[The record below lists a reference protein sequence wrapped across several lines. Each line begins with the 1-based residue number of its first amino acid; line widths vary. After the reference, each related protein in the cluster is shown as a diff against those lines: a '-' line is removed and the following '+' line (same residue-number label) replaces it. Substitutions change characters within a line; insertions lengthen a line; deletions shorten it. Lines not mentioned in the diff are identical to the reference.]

1 MARGDAL
8 LRLNK
13 ALMARRDELRK
24 RLGGELKDLR
34 NFQSHDPTGDSADQ
48 AFDTGSEEVASQL
61 AEIEAK
67 ELHQIERALDWLD
80 ALNTTEVERTAPRSA
95 AMRIF
100 DAAETEKLDAHA
112 RGYLL
117 HLEQI
122 GILEPSQREL
132 VIDRLLALD
141 NEEIDVEAGHQRF
154 VENPDD
160 QLVLADGKAPHV
172 VTGRG
177 ALIPGCS
184 ETIRAKL

>member
-1 MARGDAL
+1 MKETVLDVLMYLFESFVDGDDDPEPN
-8 LRLNK
+8 RN
-13 ALMARRDELRK
+13 
-24 RLGGELKDLR
+24 ELKEELER
-34 NFQSHDPTGDSADQ
+34 AGFGDR
-48 AFDTGSEEVASQL
+48 
-61 AEIEAK
+61 
-67 ELHQIERALDWLD
+67 QIERALDWLD

-141 NEEIDVEAGHQRF
+141 NEEIDVEQTKWVVMMVLFSQPGQQEAYAQMEDLVF
-154 VENPDD
+154 ADD
-160 QLVLADGKAPHV
+160 SAWVH
-172 VTGRG
+172 
-177 ALIPGCS
+177 
-184 ETIRAKL
+184 